1 MKKHFITTL
10 TLLIACSVLCACAEE
25 QAAQKASVD
34 IKAAANSHTANIKTA
49 AAGQKPAASKPSAT
63 AKEPAAPAK
72 ADVKAPAAPAP
83 GAAKTPVPPTPAAA
97 KTTPAPAAAAAA
109 ATKAPVTSPADAAKV
124 PNVPAPAGGAKT
136 PEAPPKAAAKVEDP
150 PPPLSVPAGY
160 RYEPRGR
167 RDPFVNPVPKT
178 QGGGLAEDPIPVV
191 RPDGL
196 PGVRVSEVKL
206 SGIVHSTD
214 NEMNKAMLVVGRNT
228 YFAKKGDRLFDGVVK
243 EIRRNEVVFGMVSAS
258 TRKPVNR
265 DTVVRTGASS
275 GTSAGEKK

>member
-1 MKKHFITTL
+1 MNYEETVKEIEDTFGIIPGFMKDAPQDI
-10 TLLIACSVLCACAEE
+10 LIQMWPLFKKYQVGESIIP
-25 QAAQKASVD
+25 QKYR
-34 IKAAANSHTANIKTA
+34 
-49 AAGQKPAASKPSAT
+49 
-63 AKEPAAPAK
+63 EMMML
-72 ADVKAPAAPAP
+72 
-83 GAAKTPVPPTPAAA
+83 
-97 KTTPAPAAAAAA
+97 AAAA
-109 ATKAPVTSPADAAKV
+109 ATKAPATSPADAAKV

-196 PGVRVSEVKL
+196 PGVLVSEVKL

-275 GTSAGEKK
+275 GTSAGEMK

>member
-10 TLLIACSVLCACAEE
+10 TLLIACSILCACAEE

-34 IKAAANSHTANIKTA
+34 IKAAANSHTANLKTA
-49 AAGQKPAASKPSAT
+49 ATGQKPAASKPSAT

-83 GAAKTPVPPTPAAA
+83 NAAKTPVPPAPAAA
-97 KTTPAPAAAAAA
+97 KTPPAPAAAA
-109 ATKAPVTSPADAAKV
+109 ATKAPATSPADAAKV

-196 PGVRVSEVKL
+196 PGVLVSEVKL